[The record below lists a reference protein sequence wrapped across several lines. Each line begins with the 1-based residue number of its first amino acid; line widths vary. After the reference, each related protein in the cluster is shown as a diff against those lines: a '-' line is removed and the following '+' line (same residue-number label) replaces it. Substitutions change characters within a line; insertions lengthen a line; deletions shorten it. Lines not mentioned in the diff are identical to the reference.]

1 MENPPIYRIVPG
13 ETGTPRVDRVDRPR
27 LLTPAEREEARRR
40 REEKREQKRRP
51 VSKSPPKDRQGGVD
65 YSA

>member
-1 MENPPIYRIVPG
+1 MEPVYRIIPG
-13 ETGTPRVDRVDRPR
+13 ETGTSRIERVDQLR

-40 REEKREQKRRP
+40 REEKRREVAKRAP
-51 VSKSPPKDRQGGVD
+51 KKPPQEPRGGVD

>member
-1 MENPPIYRIVPG
+1 MEPIYRILPG
-13 ETGTPRVDRVDRPR
+13 ETGTARVERVDALH

-40 REEKREQKRRP
+40 REEKRERNRSAAAPKKPAQDRR
-51 VSKSPPKDRQGGVD
+51 GGVD

>member
-27 LLTPAEREEARRR
+27 LLTPAEREEARRQ
-40 REEKREQKRRP
+40 REEKREQRARQAPKKPAQGP
-51 VSKSPPKDRQGGVD
+51 VRGVD